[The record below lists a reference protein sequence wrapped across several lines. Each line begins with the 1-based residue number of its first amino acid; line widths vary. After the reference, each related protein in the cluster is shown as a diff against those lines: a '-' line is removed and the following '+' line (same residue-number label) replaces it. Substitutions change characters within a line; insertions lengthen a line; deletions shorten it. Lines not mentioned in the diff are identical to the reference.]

1 MPSPPTPIRG
11 GRAGV
16 ASCSAA
22 ASPCLFFSLSP
33 SLGLRLL
40 RSPNRARQHAA
51 HCRLR
56 ARGEAATRALAGE
69 GNAVSRGFSDSFLDC
84 LPGSQGA

>member
-1 MPSPPTPIRG
+1 MMKSLDETG
-11 GRAGV
+11 YGA
-16 ASCSAA
+16 
-22 ASPCLFFSLSP
+22 LLSP
-33 SLGLRLL
+33 ISAGSRTLR
-40 RSPNRARQHAA
+40 NRVIMGSMHTRLETEPDGIARQIAFYA
-51 HCRLR
+51 ER